1 LAFFGTA
8 MQPIVSSPRAVR
20 IFNVA
25 MALLLLASLYPVLT
39 EG

>member
-1 LAFFGTA
+1 
-8 MQPIVSSPRAVR
+8 VSSPRAVR

-39 EG
+39 ES